1 MYFRNECLMDTEL
14 SSHFYNRIFTASFI
28 IHVWFAGSTPGPCR
42 VNFYSEFRSAQC
54 ILLPYIFG
62 FFFFFFPSLRFQIF
76 SLVNDLNSIFIT
88 YLMCS

>member
-62 FFFFFFPSLRFQIF
+62 FFFFFFSQSEISNIF
-76 SLVNDLNSIFIT
+76 S
-88 YLMCS
+88 CK